1 MIKNSFS
8 AVGIFGSKA
17 LLPVKEGLTTDR
29 PGIKGPGKESELGRL
44 LKYYFSK
51 FPLELGNQLIVCW
64 YQLKMEYPQP
74 SHEVKGQRSRS

>member
-44 LKYYFSK
+44 LKYYSSKVGTHSPPSYGLQPFS
-51 FPLELGNQLIVCW
+51 QT
-64 YQLKMEYPQP
+64 
-74 SHEVKGQRSRS
+74 KGANVMRGG

>member
-51 FPLELGNQLIVCW
+51 AGTL
-64 YQLKMEYPQP
+64 
-74 SHEVKGQRSRS
+74 